1 MTAMSPKR
9 ALFRAV
15 STIAQACAHEHRLE
29 LLDHMAQGEQ
39 SVEALAQRTG
49 LSVANTSQ
57 HLQLLRRAGLA
68 ETRRDGRH
76 VFYRLSDEAG
86 VVDLIECLRRIAER
100 QIAEVQRLLATHLH
114 PLDSFDPIDAD
125 TLRGLLDAHAV
136 TVIDVRPEDEYQA
149 GHLPGALSVPPG
161 TLDAHVDALPR
172 QRRIVAYCRGPYCV
186 MSFEAVAALRAQGF
200 DVQRFE
206 TGFPQWKAAGLPV
219 EVGPP
224 PARDGE

>member
-1 MTAMSPKR
+1 MSTSPKR

-15 STIAQACAHEHRLE
+15 STLAQACAHEHRLE
-29 LLDHMAQGEQ
+29 LLDHLAQGEQ

-68 ETRRDGRH
+68 DTRREGRH

-86 VVDLIECLRRIAER
+86 VVRMVESLRTLAER
-100 QIAEVQRLLATHLH
+100 QLADVQRLLATHLH

-125 TLRGLLDAHAV
+125 TLKGLLETRTV
-136 TVIDVRPEDEYQA
+136 TVIDVRPEDEYRA

-161 TLDAHVDALPR
+161 TLPSHIEALPR
-172 QRRIVAYCRGPYCV
+172 QQRIVAYCRGPYCV

-219 EVGPP
+219 EVGTPTER
-224 PARDGE
+224 RDD

>member
-1 MTAMSPKR
+1 MSTSPKR

-15 STIAQACAHEHRLE
+15 STLAQACAHEHRLE
-29 LLDHMAQGEQ
+29 LLDHLAQGEQ

-68 ETRRDGRH
+68 ETRREGRH

-86 VVDLIECLRRIAER
+86 VVKMIESLRTLAE
-100 QIAEVQRLLATHLH
+100 QQLADVQRLLATHLH
-114 PLDSFDPIDAD
+114 PLDSFDPVDAD
-125 TLRGLLDAHAV
+125 TLKGLLQTRTV
-136 TVIDVRPEDEYQA
+136 TVIDVRPEDEYRA
-149 GHLPGALSVPPG
+149 GHLPGALSIPPG
-161 TLDAHVDALPR
+161 TLASHVDALPR
-172 QRRIVAYCRGPYCV
+172 ERRIVAYCRGPYCV

-219 EVGPP
+219 EVGSPSER
-224 PARDGE
+224 RDD